1 MAECAVRP
9 KLRRQLRHIGA
20 RSRSRG
26 LFVAASIILVLVI
39 MIGVSAQFA
48 LVRDPA
54 VENSIADVH
63 ALNVARELLIG
74 SAASAPR
81 PGQMPCPDTDG
92 DGEASEPCD
101 TPQSRVGLFP
111 WKSLGAPD
119 LRDSAGERLWY
130 AVSANFRRATAPP
143 IINSDS
149 LGDFTVTGASTLTN
163 VVAILIAPGTTIG
176 TQIRAVGADITHYLD
191 GENADGD
198 LVFTDAPQSA
208 ALQRPDS
215 GNYT

>member
-63 ALNVARELLIG
+63 ALNGARELLIG

-81 PGQMPCPDTDG
+81 PGQMPCPDS
-92 DGEASEPCD
+92 A

-143 IINSDS
+143 IINSNS

-163 VVAILIAPGTTIG
+163 VVAILIAPGT
-176 TQIRAVGADITHYLD
+176 RLELKY
-191 GENADGD
+191 
-198 LVFTDAPQSA
+198 
-208 ALQRPDS
+208 AL
-215 GNYT
+215 